1 MSGPLL
7 LAAGG
12 TGGHVFPAVALARE
26 LASRGR
32 EVALVT
38 DERGERYEEIFAG
51 FAVHRVASGTPTGR
65 DLLGR
70 ASAVGAIAKGVIQAR
85 GLFRR
90 LRPGAVVGFG
100 GYPSLPTMLAAL
112 GRLPTAIHEQNAV
125 LGRANRLIAPRV
137 DRIALSFA
145 DTARLDERAQRKAT
159 LTGNPVRPELIEL
172 PPYAPPTG
180 EFRLLAFGG
189 SQGARSMGEVV
200 PTAVSLLS
208 DELRARLRLAQ
219 QARPEDLDEVRAGYE
234 EMGVSAEVA
243 PFFVD
248 LPARLAAAHLVI
260 ARAGA
265 GTVSELAAAG
275 RPAILAP
282 YAFATDDHQT
292 RNAGALV
299 DAGGA
304 WMLRNGDFRADRLAR
319 LLAELAAAP
328 DRLAEA
334 AAAALSVG
342 APDAARR
349 LADLVE
355 RLAPANGA
363 MRRAA

>member
-1 MSGPLL
+1 VTGPIL

-12 TGGHVFPAVALARE
+12 TGGHVFPAAALARE
-26 LASRGR
+26 LKARGR

-38 DERGERYEEIFAG
+38 DARGERYDETFAG

-70 ASAVGAIAKGVIQAR
+70 AAAVGAIAKGVLQAR

-90 LRPGAVVGFG
+90 LRPAAAIGFG
-100 GYPSLPTMLAAL
+100 GYPSLPTMMAAL

-125 LGRANRLIAPRV
+125 LGRVNRLIAPRV
-137 DRIALSFA
+137 GRIALSFA
-145 DTARLDERAQRKAT
+145 ETTGLDERARRKAT
-159 LTGNPVRPELIEL
+159 LTGNPVRLEVANL

-189 SQGARSMGEVV
+189 SQGARIMGEVV
-200 PTAVSLLS
+200 PTAICLLP

-219 QARPEDLDEVRAGYE
+219 QARPEDIDEVRAAYE
-234 EMGVSAEVA
+234 EIGVSAEVA
-243 PFFVD
+243 PFFAD
-248 LPARLAAAHLVI
+248 LPARLAAAHLVV

-265 GTVSELAAAG
+265 GTVSELACAG
-275 RPAILAP
+275 RPSILAP
-282 YAFATDDHQT
+282 YLFATDDHQT
-292 RNAGALV
+292 ANARALV
-299 DAGGA
+299 EAGGA
-304 WMLRNGDFRADRLAR
+304 WMLRNGDFNANRLAT

-328 DRLAEA
+328 DRLAAA
-334 AAAALSVG
+334 AAAALGVG
-342 APDAARR
+342 APDAAAR

>member
-26 LASRGR
+26 LAARGR

-51 FAVHRVASGTPTGR
+51 FPVHRVSSATPTGR
-65 DLLGR
+65 DFLGR
-70 ASAVGAIAKGVIQAR
+70 GAAVASIARGVLQAR
-85 GLFRR
+85 RLFRR
-90 LRPGAVVGFG
+90 LKPAAAIGFG
-100 GYPSLPTMLAAL
+100 GYPSLPTMMAAL
-112 GRLPTAIHEQNAV
+112 GRMPTAIHEQNAV
-125 LGRANRLIAPRV
+125 LGRVNRLIAPRV
-137 DRIALSFA
+137 QAIALSFA
-145 DTARLDERAQRKAT
+145 ETDGLDPRARLKAT
-159 LTGNPVRPELIEL
+159 LTGNPVRPEVTRL
-172 PPYAPPTG
+172 PPYQAATD
-180 EFRLLAFGG
+180 EFRLLIFGG
-189 SQGARSMGEVV
+189 SQGARVMGEVA
-200 PTAVSLLS
+200 PAAVRLLP
-208 DELRARLRLAQ
+208 ETLRRRLRVTQ
-219 QARPEDLDEVRAGYE
+219 QARPEDEAAVRAAYA
-234 EMGVSAEVA
+234 EMSVAAEVA

-248 LPARLAAAHLVI
+248 LPARLGAAHLAI

-282 YAFATDDHQT
+282 YAFAADDHQT
-292 RNAGALV
+292 KNARALA

-304 WMLRNGDFRADRLAR
+304 WVLPNGEFKPERLAA
-319 LLAELAAAP
+319 LVAELAAAP
-328 DRLAEA
+328 ARLAEA
-334 AAAALSVG
+334 AERARSVG
-342 APDAARR
+342 APDAAQR

-363 MRRAA
+363 VRRAA